1 MNAENNISNFT
12 IEVKR
17 SLELKDEV
25 LDYISASFNVAQ
37 FASFAPFDLK
47 PRYSRIYGFQP
58 NEQSSSL
65 EGTLQ
70 ALIDNSLEKSVN
82 VRTFKPGFMKGNPF
96 YYGIKAVPEAV
107 ELLTKSAADGFYTIV
122 NETID
127 IHDGGVSGVVMNDII
142 EFSPNDTPKCVEKE
156 GVCSL
161 PRNTGINILQTVYG
175 FTPNLNFREDL
186 RVEFSIH
193 PKRRGFQKSH
203 TIIWE
208 VEQGVDHKTDFDIYW
223 PNNFS
228 KFIGD
233 KAFGLLV
240 ANEFGASV
248 PKAILLARNVAPF
261 SFGKETGLSEIWFR
275 TCPMEK
281 TAGKFP
287 TYFGWSDPFRLMADD
302 ELLPVASILSQQ
314 SVKAVYSGATVPSK
328 KELLIEGVLGFG
340 DEFMVGNASPEKE
353 LPENMV
359 FEIKK
364 IYTELKSKLGE
375 INFEWV
381 YDGKQVWL
389 VQLSRSTVLSSS
401 KVIYP
406 GKVNNYITFHVNN
419 NLEELRSMIKT
430 LPADTGIQLVGKIGI
445 TSHFG
450 DVLRN
455 AHVPSRL
462 KSN

>member
-1 MNAENNISNFT
+1 MSADNNISNFT

-37 FASFAPFDLK
+37 FASFAPNDLK
-47 PRYSRIYGFQP
+47 PRYSRIFGFNP
-58 NEQSSSL
+58 NEHCDTIEKTLEVLINSS
-65 EGTLQ
+65 Q
-70 ALIDNSLEKSVN
+70 DKSIN

-96 YYGIKAVPEAV
+96 YYGIKTAAEAY
-107 ELLTKSAADGFYTIV
+107 ELLKKSAADGFYTIV
-122 NETID
+122 NETVD

-142 EFSPNDTPKCVEKE
+142 EFSPNDTPKCVEKP

-161 PRNTGINILQTVYG
+161 PRTTGISILQTIYG
-175 FTPNLNFREDL
+175 FTPNLNFRDDL

-208 VEQGVDHKTDFDIYW
+208 VEQGLDQNSDFDINW

-228 KFIGD
+228 HFIGD
-233 KAFGLLV
+233 KAYGLLI
-240 ANEFGASV
+240 ADEFGASV
-248 PKAILLARNVAPF
+248 PKATLLARNVAPF

-275 TCPMEK
+275 TCPVEK
-281 TAGKFP
+281 TPGKFP
-287 TYFGWSDPFRLMADD
+287 TYFGWSDPFKLMADS
-302 ELLPVASILSQQ
+302 ELEQVASILSQQ
-314 SVKAVYSGATVPSK
+314 SVDAVYSGAAVPSK
-328 KELLIEGVLGFG
+328 KELLIEGVMGFG
-340 DEFMVGNASPEKE
+340 DDFMIGKASPVKI
-353 LPENMV
+353 PANV
-359 FEIKK
+359 ISEINEIYLVLKK
-364 IYTELKSKLGE
+364 QLGE

-381 YDGKQVWL
+381 YDGTKVWL
-389 VQLSRSTVLSSS
+389 VQLSKSTILSSP

-406 GKVNNYITFHVNN
+406 GKVNNYKQFNVDN
-419 NLEELRSMIKT
+419 NLEELRNLIKN
-430 LPADTGIQLVGKIGI
+430 LSPDTGIELIGKIGI

-455 AHVPSRL
+455 AHIPSKL